1 MAPVSLSRHV
11 WDPYRVLDVDP
22 NDSNSTCVGL
32 AKTTGYRCRWHFYS
46 EQFNASQRA
55 NAVNRLESMS
65 EMHPSEVTQAELYS
79 LAQNT
84 LCRDFHQ
91 YQADA
96 KSTEWK
102 AKIEDYLRRH
112 IESQT
117 VAGPTT
123 QLHNGFDGAKKLPNG
138 IAKDR
143 DASEQEV
150 KATRETLEQ
159 MTAKINESQTLC
171 SELMQVN
178 KKLDKQRQDDRAAN
192 SRDVAQLWR
201 ELTDFQTKAKVLVE
215 HDIQER
221 EVLKRRLEG
230 MSANLENDIAS
241 SKAIQGLRDS
251 KARLEKATTAS
262 ILETSN
268 LKAEVRN
275 VNKKLDE
282 KAATN
287 EEEADGLREQFRD
300 GSQEVQRLRQELE
313 VLNQKFTESQGEN
326 TARQFRL
333 QEQERKVERLE
344 QQMMKV
350 KEDSMRRDECVEQLT
365 EQMNKVKEDLTR
377 RDANVEQL
385 TAQMNKLKEDLMKR
399 DANAEQLAEQ
409 TEKLKE
415 DLTKRD
421 GSFKQLAEQMKGV
434 QQDLTKRN
442 ESVKLLAGQTK
453 EAKQESTRRNQDV
466 TQLAQQM
473 KEVKQDL
480 AKRDERVE
488 HLARQMDAVKRELAE
503 REDKLSSLRAQN
515 AKGGFFAAV
524 SRQRPKMLVKISKI
538 MRTDSV
544 YVQSAT

>member
-32 AKTTGYRCRWHFYS
+32 AKTTGYRCRWHFDS
-46 EQFNASQRA
+46 EQFNASQRD

-65 EMHPSEVTQAELYS
+65 ERHPSEVTQAELYS
-79 LAQNT
+79 LARNT

-178 KKLDKQRQDDRAAN
+178 KKLDKQREDDRAAN

-215 HDIQER
+215 HDIRER
-221 EVLKRRLEG
+221 EILKRRLEG

-251 KARLEKATTAS
+251 KSRLEKATTAS
-262 ILETSN
+262 ILETGN

-275 VNKKLDE
+275 VTKKLDE

-287 EEEADGLREQFRD
+287 EEEADSLREQFRD

-313 VLNQKFTESQGEN
+313 VLNRKFTESQDEN

-344 QQMMKV
+344 QQMAKV
-350 KEDSMRRDECVEQLT
+350 KEDEMRRDENVEQLT

-442 ESVKLLAGQTK
+442 ENVKLLAGQTK

-466 TQLAQQM
+466 KQLAQQM

-488 HLARQMDAVKRELAE
+488 HLTKQMDAVKRELAE

>member
-1 MAPVSLSRHV
+1 
-11 WDPYRVLDVDP
+11 
-22 NDSNSTCVGL
+22 
-32 AKTTGYRCRWHFYS
+32 
-46 EQFNASQRA
+46 
-55 NAVNRLESMS
+55 MS
-65 EMHPSEVTQAELYS
+65 EMHPSDVTRAELYS
-79 LAQNT
+79 LARNT

-91 YQADA
+91 WQADA

-123 QLHNGFDGAKKLPNG
+123 QLHNGFDGAKKLPNR

-143 DASEQEV
+143 DAAEQEV

-178 KKLDKQRQDDRAAN
+178 KKLDKQREDDRAAN

-215 HDIQER
+215 HDIRER
-221 EVLKRRLEG
+221 EILKRRLEG

-275 VNKKLDE
+275 VTKKLDE

-287 EEEADGLREQFRD
+287 EEEADSLREQFRD

-365 EQMNKVKEDLTR
+365 
-377 RDANVEQL
+377 
-385 TAQMNKLKEDLMKR
+385 AQMNNLKEDLMKR

-442 ESVKLLAGQTK
+442 ENVKLFAGQTK

-466 TQLAQQM
+466 KQLAQQM

-488 HLARQMDAVKRELAE
+488 HLAKQMDAVKRELAE

>member
-32 AKTTGYRCRWHFYS
+32 AKSTGYRCRWHFDS
-46 EQFNASQRA
+46 EQFNASQRD

-65 EMHPSEVTQAELYS
+65 EMHPSDVTRAELYS
-79 LAQNT
+79 LARNT

-91 YQADA
+91 WQADA

-117 VAGPTT
+117 VARPTT

-150 KATRETLEQ
+150 RKTRETLEQ

-215 HDIQER
+215 HDIRER
-221 EVLKRRLEG
+221 EILKKRLEG

-241 SKAIQGLRDS
+241 SKAVQGLRDS

-262 ILETSN
+262 ILEISN

-287 EEEADGLREQFRD
+287 EEEADSLREQFRD

-344 QQMMKV
+344 QQMAKV
-350 KEDSMRRDECVEQLT
+350 KEDEMRRDENVEQLT

-409 TEKLKE
+409 TDKLKE

-421 GSFKQLAEQMKGV
+421 ANAEQLAEQMKGV

-466 TQLAQQM
+466 KQLLQQM

-488 HLARQMDAVKRELAE
+488 HLTKQMDAVKRELAE
-503 REDKLSSLRAQN
+503 REVRCTRKAR
-515 AKGGFFAAV
+515 V
-524 SRQRPKMLVKISKI
+524 EV
-538 MRTDSV
+538 DS
-544 YVQSAT
+544 

>member
-1 MAPVSLSRHV
+1 
-11 WDPYRVLDVDP
+11 
-22 NDSNSTCVGL
+22 
-32 AKTTGYRCRWHFYS
+32 
-46 EQFNASQRA
+46 
-55 NAVNRLESMS
+55 MS
-65 EMHPSEVTQAELYS
+65 ERHPSEVTQAELNS
-79 LAQNT
+79 LARNT

-91 YQADA
+91 WQADA

-171 SELMQVN
+171 SKLMQVN

-215 HDIQER
+215 HDVRER
-221 EVLKRRLEG
+221 EILKRRLEG

-275 VNKKLDE
+275 VTKKLDE

-287 EEEADGLREQFRD
+287 EEEADSLREQFRD

-313 VLNQKFTESQGEN
+313 VLNQKFTVSQGEN

-344 QQMMKV
+344 QQMAKV
-350 KEDSMRRDECVEQLT
+350 KEDEEQLT

-385 TAQMNKLKEDLMKR
+385 TAQMNNLKEDLTKR
-399 DANAEQLAEQ
+399 EANAEQLAEQ

-442 ESVKLLAGQTK
+442 ENVKLLAGQTK

-488 HLARQMDAVKRELAE
+488 HLAKQMDAVKRELAE